1 MDKAVAIIPARY
13 GSTRF
18 PGKPL
23 ALIDGLPMIQR
34 VYQRVAKANTIDRV
48 IVATDDERIVA
59 AVEDFSGEVMMT
71 RDDHPTGTDR
81 LAEVA
86 AQIDAELI
94 VNVQGM
100 SPLSIPA

>member
-59 AVEDFSGEVMMT
+59 AVEDFPV
-71 RDDHPTGTDR
+71 R
-81 LAEVA
+81 
-86 AQIDAELI
+86 
-94 VNVQGM
+94 
-100 SPLSIPA
+100 